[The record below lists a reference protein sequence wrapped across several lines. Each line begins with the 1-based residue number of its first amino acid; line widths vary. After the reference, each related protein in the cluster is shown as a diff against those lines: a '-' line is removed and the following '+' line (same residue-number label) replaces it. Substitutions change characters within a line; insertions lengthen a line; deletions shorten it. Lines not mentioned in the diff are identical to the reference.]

1 MNGLFF
7 EPFTIPYM
15 QRALVEVLVLGAVA
29 GAVGVLVVLR
39 RLAFVGDA
47 LTHTV
52 FPGVVIAHLLGRS
65 ILLGA
70 LAFGV
75 LTAILLT
82 GLGSHRRVGDD
93 AALAILLTSFFS
105 LGVVL
110 ISRTRGFT
118 ADLTVFLFGRVLA
131 IDRTDLIQTLAVAA
145 VAAAVLALLHK
156 ELVLRA
162 FDPDATA
169 AMGYRTG
176 VLDLV
181 LNLLIAL
188 VVVAAVEAVGTVLV
202 IALIVVPAAAA
213 RLLADRVAAMTALA
227 CLLGA
232 AGGWLGLAVSYEVS
246 VDHGIRLAAGATIVV
261 VLVGLFLL
269 AAALAALPPAAGR
282 RVMSVLDAF
291 GDGFARRALLEAV
304 MVGGL
309 CGAVGVHVLLRR
321 LPFFTMALGHA
332 TFPGVVLAG
341 LLGISLFAGAAAF
354 GAVVVVVVA
363 LLGARDRVDDT
374 SAVGVTLS
382 GAFAL
387 GVLLLSAQAG
397 FSRDLTA
404 YLVGSIVT
412 VQPGDL
418 VTTALVG
425 VAVLAALAALHK
437 ELVLGAFDRGALAA
451 LGYPV
456 LALDV
461 GLLLLVEATVVT
473 SIPAVGT
480 ILAVALIVAP
490 AATARLWTER
500 LRATMALSAALGAAS
515 GVVGLAISLQW
526 RVAAGATIVLVAAAL
541 FAVSLVVAPRHGLLA
556 RAPGRA

>member
-1 MNGLFF
+1 
-7 EPFTIPYM
+7 
-15 QRALVEVLVLGAVA
+15 
-29 GAVGVLVVLR
+29 LVVLR

-131 IDRTDLIQTLAVAA
+131 IDRTDLVQTLVVAA
-145 VAAAVLALLHK
+145 VVALVLAVLHK

-162 FDPDATA
+162 FDPEAAA
-169 AMGYRTG
+169 AMGYRTRRLDL

-232 AGGWLGLAVSYEVS
+232 AGGWLGLAISYEVS
-246 VDHGIRLAAGATIVV
+246 VDHDLRLAAGATIVV
-261 VLVGLFLL
+261 VLVGLFLV
-269 AAALAALPPAAGR
+269 AAAVAP
-282 RVMSVLDAF
+282 
-291 GDGFARRALLEAV
+291 
-304 MVGGL
+304 
-309 CGAVGVHVLLRR
+309 LRR
-321 LPFFTMALGHA
+321 RL
-332 TFPGVVLAG
+332 
-341 LLGISLFAGAAAF
+341 
-354 GAVVVVVVA
+354 
-363 LLGARDRVDDT
+363 ARDRV
-374 SAVGVTLS
+374 
-382 GAFAL
+382 
-387 GVLLLSAQAG
+387 
-397 FSRDLTA
+397 
-404 YLVGSIVT
+404 
-412 VQPGDL
+412 
-418 VTTALVG
+418 
-425 VAVLAALAALHK
+425 
-437 ELVLGAFDRGALAA
+437 
-451 LGYPV
+451 
-456 LALDV
+456 
-461 GLLLLVEATVVT
+461 
-473 SIPAVGT
+473 PAV
-480 ILAVALIVAP
+480 AP
-490 AATARLWTER
+490 
-500 LRATMALSAALGAAS
+500 
-515 GVVGLAISLQW
+515 
-526 RVAAGATIVLVAAAL
+526 
-541 FAVSLVVAPRHGLLA
+541 
-556 RAPGRA
+556 